1 MKYLPLSLVFFLLL
15 AAPTLANPDPDED
28 SSTEE
33 DPPVEE
39 VEDPEEVEIFIQ
51 RILRQPVF
59 GPFRQDRPLRD
70 SSRPIY
76 VVPREQIDVQGS
88 TTVQDA
94 LRFVPGILSDGTS
107 GGQLGSVSSQFMR
120 GGNSSQT
127 LILLNGRPINDLGS
141 SGGFDLSSFTTNF
154 IERLEVLPGGSSTL
168 YGSSAVGGTLN
179 IVSQSPTE
187 EPEVVIGTEVGS
199 FGYNQQAIQS
209 RGTAGDFGWVI
220 GYNRTF
226 SRNDFPF
233 DLGTV
238 DVSGTR
244 DNAEANYNNIN
255 LTLAANL
262 GDRNRLTFTGLYLSR
277 DIGVPGGVPTK
288 PGSTGEFNRLSPRA
302 RQYTE
307 DWLLDLLWESQLNPE
322 NTSNLTARIYSDILD
337 STFRDPEASRSNLD
351 RNSFGLQVQH
361 NWQLTDTQTLTY
373 GIDFRT
379 ISSEN
384 RTFNFAS
391 GESTENYNSRIDN
404 GAAFARY
411 EVDLADNLSLNLG
424 LRQEFN
430 SLENGSFTSPAVGIL
445 WNLSDRTALRANY
458 ARSFKSPLISELE
471 GLAAFSVAP
480 NPNLRPERG
489 HSFDIGLDQQLGD
502 IGLFRVTLFA
512 NQISELIAFQ
522 FGTPSTNINI
532 GKVEALGVEAALDIQ
547 LAQNVFAFANLT
559 LNNTQILRDNNP
571 AVEGNRLS
579 FRDAD
584 VFNIGVAYATPD
596 GWYAGLF
603 LRNLSNFFTNNTNT
617 ERLPGY
623 TTLDLKLQAPIH
635 ENLRLN
641 ASVNNIFDERYEV
654 FPGFPGL
661 SRSFQAGIRYSF

>member
-1 MKYLPLSLVFFLLL
+1 MKSLPLSLVLLL
-15 AAPTLANPDPDED
+15 LFAAPTVANPDPDQD

-39 VEDPEEVEIFIQ
+39 LEEVEIFIQ

-76 VVPREQIDVQGS
+76 VVPREQIDVQGA

-154 IERLEVLPGGSSTL
+154 VERLEVLPGGSSTL

-187 EPEVVIGTEVGS
+187 EPEVVISSEVGS

-209 RGTAGDFGWVI
+209 RGTAGDIGWVI

-226 SRNDFPF
+226 SRNNFPF

-244 DNAEANYNNIN
+244 DNAEANYNNLN
-255 LTLAANL
+255 LTLAADL
-262 GDRNRLTFTGLYLSR
+262 GDRNRLTFSGLYLSR
-277 DIGVPGGVPTK
+277 DIGVPGGVPTET
-288 PGSTGEFNRLSPRA
+288 GSAGAFNRLSPQA

-337 STFRDPEASRSNLD
+337 STFRDPETSRSNLD

-373 GIDFRT
+373 GLDFRT

-391 GESTENYNSRIDN
+391 GEDTENYNSRIDN

-411 EVDLADNLSLNLG
+411 DINLADNLSLNLG

-458 ARSFKSPLISELE
+458 ARSFKSPLISQLE

-480 NPNLRPERG
+480 NPNLGPERG
-489 HSFDIGLDQQLGD
+489 HSFDLGLDQQLGD
-502 IGLFRVTLFA
+502 IGLFRLTFFA
-512 NQISELIAFQ
+512 NQISELIAFE
-522 FGTPSTNINI
+522 FGNPSTNVNI

-547 LAQNVFAFANLT
+547 LAPNVFAFANLT
-559 LNNTQILRDNNP
+559 LNNTQILQDNNE

-623 TTLDLKLQAPIH
+623 TTLDLKLQAPITD
-635 ENLRLN
+635 NLRLN
-641 ASVNNIFDERYEV
+641 ASVNNLLDERYEV

-661 SRSFQAGIRYSF
+661 SRSVQGGIRYRF

>member
-1 MKYLPLSLVFFLLL
+1 
-15 AAPTLANPDPDED
+15 
-28 SSTEE
+28 
-33 DPPVEE
+33 
-39 VEDPEEVEIFIQ
+39 
-51 RILRQPVF
+51 
-59 GPFRQDRPLRD
+59 
-70 SSRPIY
+70 
-76 VVPREQIDVQGS
+76 
-88 TTVQDA
+88 
-94 LRFVPGILSDGTS
+94 
-107 GGQLGSVSSQFMR
+107 MR

-480 NPNLRPERG
+480 Q
-489 HSFDIGLDQQLGD
+489 SQS
-502 IGLFRVTLFA
+502 TT
-512 NQISELIAFQ
+512 
-522 FGTPSTNINI
+522 GT
-532 GKVEALGVEAALDIQ
+532 
-547 LAQNVFAFANLT
+547 
-559 LNNTQILRDNNP
+559 
-571 AVEGNRLS
+571 
-579 FRDAD
+579 
-584 VFNIGVAYATPD
+584 
-596 GWYAGLF
+596 
-603 LRNLSNFFTNNTNT
+603 
-617 ERLPGY
+617 
-623 TTLDLKLQAPIH
+623 
-635 ENLRLN
+635 
-641 ASVNNIFDERYEV
+641 
-654 FPGFPGL
+654 
-661 SRSFQAGIRYSF
+661 RS

>member
-1 MKYLPLSLVFFLLL
+1 MKSLPLSLVLLL
-15 AAPTLANPDPDED
+15 LFAAPTVANPDPDQD

-39 VEDPEEVEIFIQ
+39 LEEVEIFIQ

-76 VVPREQIDVQGS
+76 VVPREQIDVQGA

-154 IERLEVLPGGSSTL
+154 VERLEVLPGGSSTL

-187 EPEVVIGTEVGS
+187 EPEVVISSEVGS

-209 RGTAGDFGWVI
+209 RGTAGDIGWVI

-226 SRNDFPF
+226 SRNNFPF

-244 DNAEANYNNIN
+244 DNAEANYNNLN
-255 LTLAANL
+255 LTLAADL
-262 GDRNRLTFTGLYLSR
+262 GDRNRLTFSGLYLSR
-277 DIGVPGGVPTK
+277 DIGVPGGVPTET
-288 PGSTGEFNRLSPRA
+288 GSAGAFNRLSPQA

-337 STFRDPEASRSNLD
+337 STFRDPETSRSNLD

-373 GIDFRT
+373 GLDFRT

-391 GESTENYNSRIDN
+391 GEDTENYNSRIDN

-411 EVDLADNLSLNLG
+411 DINLADNLSLNLG

-458 ARSFKSPLISELE
+458 ARSFKSPLISQLE

-489 HSFDIGLDQQLGD
+489 HSFDLGLDQQLGD
-502 IGLFRVTLFA
+502 IGLFRLTFFA
-512 NQISELIAFQ
+512 NQISELIAFE
-522 FGTPSTNINI
+522 FGNPSTNVNI

-547 LAQNVFAFANLT
+547 LAPNVFAFANLT
-559 LNNTQILRDNNP
+559 LNNTQILQDNNE

-623 TTLDLKLQAPIH
+623 TTLDLKLQAPITD
-635 ENLRLN
+635 NLRLN
-641 ASVNNIFDERYEV
+641 ASVNNLLDEHYEV

-661 SRSFQAGIRYSF
+661 SRSVQGGIRYRF

>member
-1 MKYLPLSLVFFLLL
+1 MKSLPLSLVLLL
-15 AAPTLANPDPDED
+15 LFAAPTVANPDPDQD

-39 VEDPEEVEIFIQ
+39 LEEVEIFIQ

-76 VVPREQIDVQGS
+76 VVPREQIDVQGA

-154 IERLEVLPGGSSTL
+154 VERLEVLPGGSSTL

-187 EPEVVIGTEVGS
+187 EPEVVISSEVGS

-209 RGTAGDFGWVI
+209 RGTAGDIGWVI

-226 SRNDFPF
+226 SRNNFPF

-244 DNAEANYNNIN
+244 DNAQANYNNIN
-255 LTLAANL
+255 LTLAADL
-262 GDRNRLTFTGLYLSR
+262 GDRNRLTFSGLYLSR
-277 DIGVPGGVPTK
+277 DIGVPGGVPTET
-288 PGSTGEFNRLSPRA
+288 GSAGAFNRLSPQA

-337 STFRDPEASRSNLD
+337 STFRDPETSRSNLD

-373 GIDFRT
+373 GLDFRT

-391 GESTENYNSRIDN
+391 GEDTENYNSRIDN

-411 EVDLADNLSLNLG
+411 DINLADNLSLNLG

-458 ARSFKSPLISELE
+458 ARSFKSPLISQLE

-489 HSFDIGLDQQLGD
+489 HSFDLGLDQQLGD
-502 IGLFRVTLFA
+502 IGLFRLTFFA
-512 NQISELIAFQ
+512 NQISELIAFE
-522 FGTPSTNINI
+522 FGNPSTNVNI

-547 LAQNVFAFANLT
+547 LAPNVFAFANLT
-559 LNNTQILRDNNP
+559 LNNTQILQDNNE

-623 TTLDLKLQAPIH
+623 TTLDLKLQAPITD
-635 ENLRLN
+635 NLRLN
-641 ASVNNIFDERYEV
+641 ASVNNLLDERYEV

-661 SRSFQAGIRYSF
+661 SRSVQGGIRYRF

>member
-1 MKYLPLSLVFFLLL
+1 MKSLPLSLVLLL
-15 AAPTLANPDPDED
+15 LFAAPTVANPDPDQD

-39 VEDPEEVEIFIQ
+39 LEEVEIFIQ

-76 VVPREQIDVQGS
+76 VVPREQIDVQGA

-154 IERLEVLPGGSSTL
+154 VERLEVLPGGSSTL

-187 EPEVVIGTEVGS
+187 EPEVVISSEVGS

-209 RGTAGDFGWVI
+209 RGTAGDIGWVI

-226 SRNDFPF
+226 SRNNFPF

-244 DNAEANYNNIN
+244 DNAEANYNNLN
-255 LTLAANL
+255 LTLAADL
-262 GDRNRLTFTGLYLSR
+262 GDRNRLTFSGLYLSR

-288 PGSTGEFNRLSPRA
+288 TGSAGAFNRLSPQA

-337 STFRDPEASRSNLD
+337 STFRDPETSRSNLD

-373 GIDFRT
+373 GLDFRT

-391 GESTENYNSRIDN
+391 GEDTENYNSRIDN

-411 EVDLADNLSLNLG
+411 DINLADNLSLNLG

-458 ARSFKSPLISELE
+458 ARSFKSPLISQLE

-489 HSFDIGLDQQLGD
+489 HSFDLGLDQQLGD
-502 IGLFRVTLFA
+502 IGLFRLTFFF
-512 NQISELIAFQ
+512 NQISELIAFE
-522 FGTPSTNINI
+522 FGNPSTNVNI

-547 LAQNVFAFANLT
+547 LAPNVFAFANLT
-559 LNNTQILRDNNP
+559 LNNTQILQDNNE

-623 TTLDLKLQAPIH
+623 TTLDLKLQAPITD
-635 ENLRLN
+635 NLRLN
-641 ASVNNIFDERYEV
+641 ASVNNLLDEHYEV

-661 SRSFQAGIRYSF
+661 SRSVQGGIRYRF

>member
-1 MKYLPLSLVFFLLL
+1 MKSLPLSLVLLL
-15 AAPTLANPDPDED
+15 LFAAPTVANPDPDQD

-39 VEDPEEVEIFIQ
+39 LEEVEIFIQ

-76 VVPREQIDVQGS
+76 VVPREQIDVQGA

-154 IERLEVLPGGSSTL
+154 VERLEVLPGGSSTL

-187 EPEVVIGTEVGS
+187 EPEVVISSEVGS

-209 RGTAGDFGWVI
+209 RGTAGDIGWVI

-226 SRNDFPF
+226 SRNNFPF

-244 DNAEANYNNIN
+244 DNAQANYNNIN
-255 LTLAANL
+255 LTLAADL
-262 GDRNRLTFTGLYLSR
+262 GDRNRLTFSGLYLSR
-277 DIGVPGGVPTK
+277 DIGVPGGVPTET
-288 PGSTGEFNRLSPRA
+288 GSAGAFNRLSPQA

-337 STFRDPEASRSNLD
+337 STFRDPETSRSNLD

-373 GIDFRT
+373 GLDFRT

-391 GESTENYNSRIDN
+391 GEDTENYNSRIDN

-411 EVDLADNLSLNLG
+411 DINLADNLSLNLG

-458 ARSFKSPLISELE
+458 ARSFKSPLISQLE

-489 HSFDIGLDQQLGD
+489 HSFDLGLDQQLGD
-502 IGLFRVTLFA
+502 IGLFRLTFFA
-512 NQISELIAFQ
+512 NQISELIAFE
-522 FGTPSTNINI
+522 FGNPSTNVNI

-547 LAQNVFAFANLT
+547 LAPNVFAFANLT
-559 LNNTQILRDNNP
+559 LNNTQILQDNNE

-623 TTLDLKLQAPIH
+623 TTLDLKLQAPITD
-635 ENLRLN
+635 NLRLN
-641 ASVNNIFDERYEV
+641 ASVNNLLDEHYEV

-661 SRSFQAGIRYSF
+661 SRSVQGGIRYRF

>member
-1 MKYLPLSLVFFLLL
+1 MKSLPLSLVLLL
-15 AAPTLANPDPDED
+15 LFAAPTVANPDPDQD

-39 VEDPEEVEIFIQ
+39 LEEVEIFIQ

-76 VVPREQIDVQGS
+76 VVPREQIDVQGA

-154 IERLEVLPGGSSTL
+154 VERLEVLPGGSSTL

-187 EPEVVIGTEVGS
+187 EPEVVISSEVGS

-209 RGTAGDFGWVI
+209 RGTAGDIGWVI

-226 SRNDFPF
+226 SRNNFPF

-244 DNAEANYNNIN
+244 DNAEANYNNLN
-255 LTLAANL
+255 LTLAADL
-262 GDRNRLTFTGLYLSR
+262 GDRNRLTFSGLYLSR
-277 DIGVPGGVPTK
+277 DIGVPGGVPTET
-288 PGSTGEFNRLSPRA
+288 GSAGAFNRLSPQA

-337 STFRDPEASRSNLD
+337 STFRDPETSRSNLD

-373 GIDFRT
+373 GLDFRT

-391 GESTENYNSRIDN
+391 GEDTENYNSRIDN

-411 EVDLADNLSLNLG
+411 DINLADNLSLNLG

-458 ARSFKSPLISELE
+458 ARSFKSPLISQLE

-489 HSFDIGLDQQLGD
+489 HSFDLGLDQQLGD
-502 IGLFRVTLFA
+502 IGLFRLTFFA
-512 NQISELIAFQ
+512 NQISELIAFE
-522 FGTPSTNINI
+522 FGNPSTNVNI

-547 LAQNVFAFANLT
+547 LAPNVFAFANLT
-559 LNNTQILRDNNP
+559 LNNTQILQDNNE

-623 TTLDLKLQAPIH
+623 TTLDLKLQAPITD
-635 ENLRLN
+635 NLRLN
-641 ASVNNIFDERYEV
+641 ASVNNLLDERYEV

-661 SRSFQAGIRYSF
+661 SRSVQGGIRYRF

>member
-1 MKYLPLSLVFFLLL
+1 MKYLPLSLIFLLLL
-15 AAPTLANPDPDED
+15 AAPTLANPDPDQD

-33 DPPVEE
+33 DSPI
-39 VEDPEEVEIFIQ
+39 EDPEEVQIFIQ

-107 GGQLGSVSSQFMR
+107 GGQLGSVSSQFIR

-154 IERLEVLPGGSSTL
+154 VERLEVLPGGSSTL

-187 EPEVVIGTEVGS
+187 EPEVVIRSEVGS

-209 RGTAGDFGWVI
+209 RGTAGDVGWVI

-244 DNAEANYNNIN
+244 DNAQANYNNIN

-262 GDRNRLTFTGLYLSR
+262 GDRNRLTFSGLYLSR
-277 DIGVPGGVPTK
+277 DIGVPGGVPTE
-288 PGSTGEFNRLSPRA
+288 PGSAGEFNRLSPQA

-373 GIDFRT
+373 GLDFRT

-391 GESTENYNSRIDN
+391 GEDTENYNSRIDN

-411 EVDLADNLSLNLG
+411 EVDLADHLSLNVG

-458 ARSFKSPLISELE
+458 ARSFKSPLMSQLE

-489 HSFDIGLDQQLGD
+489 HSFDLGLDQQLGD
-502 IGLFRVTLFA
+502 IGLFRLTLFA
-512 NQISELIAFQ
+512 NQISELIAFE
-522 FGTPSTNINI
+522 FGDPSTNVNI

-547 LAQNVFAFANLT
+547 LAPNIFAFANLT
-559 LNNTQILRDNNP
+559 LNNTQILRDNNE

-579 FRDAD
+579 FLDAD

-623 TTLDLKLQAPIH
+623 TTLDLKLQAPITD
-635 ENLRLN
+635 NLRLN

-661 SRSFQAGIRYSF
+661 SRSIQGGIHYSF

>member
-1 MKYLPLSLVFFLLL
+1 MKSLPLSLVLLL
-15 AAPTLANPDPDED
+15 LFAAPTVANPDPDQD

-39 VEDPEEVEIFIQ
+39 LEEVEIFIQ

-76 VVPREQIDVQGS
+76 VVPREQIDVQGA

-154 IERLEVLPGGSSTL
+154 LERLEVLPGGSSTL

-187 EPEVVIGTEVGS
+187 EPEVVISSEVGS

-209 RGTAGDFGWVI
+209 RGTAGDIGWVI

-226 SRNDFPF
+226 SRNNFPF

-244 DNAEANYNNIN
+244 DNAEANYNNLN
-255 LTLAANL
+255 LTLAADL
-262 GDRNRLTFTGLYLSR
+262 GDRNRLTFSGLYLSR
-277 DIGVPGGVPTK
+277 DIGVPGGVPTET
-288 PGSTGEFNRLSPRA
+288 GSAGAFNRLSPQA

-337 STFRDPEASRSNLD
+337 STFRDPETSRSNLD

-373 GIDFRT
+373 GLDFRT

-391 GESTENYNSRIDN
+391 GEDTENYNSRIDN

-411 EVDLADNLSLNLG
+411 DINLADNLSLNLG

-458 ARSFKSPLISELE
+458 ARSFKSPLISQLE

-489 HSFDIGLDQQLGD
+489 HSFDLGLDQQLGD
-502 IGLFRVTLFA
+502 IGLFRLTFFA
-512 NQISELIAFQ
+512 NQISELIAFE
-522 FGTPSTNINI
+522 FGNPSTNVNI

-547 LAQNVFAFANLT
+547 LAPNVFAFANLT
-559 LNNTQILRDNNP
+559 LNNTQILQDNNE

-623 TTLDLKLQAPIH
+623 TTLDLKLQAPITD
-635 ENLRLN
+635 NLRLN
-641 ASVNNIFDERYEV
+641 ASVNNLLDERYEV

-661 SRSFQAGIRYSF
+661 SRSVQGGIRYRF